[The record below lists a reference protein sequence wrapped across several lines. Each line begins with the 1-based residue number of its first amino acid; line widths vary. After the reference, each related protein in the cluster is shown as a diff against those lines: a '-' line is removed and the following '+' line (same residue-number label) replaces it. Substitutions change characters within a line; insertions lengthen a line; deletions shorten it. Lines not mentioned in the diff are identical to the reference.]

1 MDQGEVMQVR
11 MFGFT
16 PSQDFQDVISDE
28 APDALPDPMI
38 DDFTDQTAPVET
50 VPVEPTPVETAP
62 VEEAP
67 VETTPVEAVVVEE
80 APVEDA
86 LIEAAPEPA
95 GIDFPT
101 LAATSGVEET
111 LAFEDARA
119 AEDSD
124 TDEGDDDAGGVA
136 DLMMFLPFLGILAMF
151 M

>member
-1 MDQGEVMQVR
+1 
-11 MFGFT
+11 
-16 PSQDFQDVISDE
+16 
-28 APDALPDPMI
+28 MI
-38 DDFTDQTAPVET
+38 DDFTDQTPPVETAPVET
-50 VPVEPTPVETAP
+50 IPVETAP

-67 VETTPVEAVVVEE
+67 VAD
-80 APVEDA
+80 AP
-86 LIEAAPEPA
+86 IEAAPEPA

-101 LAATSGVEET
+101 LAVTSGVEET